1 MSESRRR
8 SSKGGQ
14 QQESS
19 SQTNGR
25 RSERGMEVDEEEGGA
40 GPSALQQQEEDDD
53 PARRRELRSRYRD
66 LINSVQQNREDMLS
80 PANNKLTD
88 VLEEANKLF
97 VNVRQAREAAL
108 DAHLLVLATDLGKEK
123 ASQLHADGS
132 AFDLAAYAEHLLSF
146 MGINRLEDEGDDEDG
161 GVGGY
166 LPPDAWHR
174 LNKKASTCFRIAPLF
189 HFMLGSFEAEPP
201 QPRQRVERQRRVPSK
216 EAKRVMPT
224 QLNKM
229 AESHQ
234 EATEKEVE
242 RILGCLQSYFADDP
256 ESPISYYEFVIDPK
270 SFARTVENIF
280 HTSFLVRDG
289 LAKLYLD
296 DDKLP
301 CIAPVEDGEVEPGAT
316 TNRQQCIVSICPSE
330 WKEII
335 RVFEIKEALIPASA
349 PTSQED

>member
-1 MSESRRR
+1 MAESRKQ
-8 SSKGGQ
+8 SAQ
-14 QQESS
+14 TTQQEAS
-19 SQTNGR
+19 SQTNGFVR
-25 RSERGMEVDEEEGGA
+25 DSGLLMGDDDESGA
-40 GPSALQQQEEDDD
+40 GSSNLQEEEDD
-53 PARRRELRSRYRD
+53 PTRRRELRSRYRD

-97 VNVRQAREAAL
+97 ANVRQAREAAL

-132 AFDLAAYAEHLLSF
+132 AFDLAAYAEHLLTF
-146 MGINRLEDEGDDEDG
+146 MGINRLDGDEDEDG
-161 GVGGY
+161 GPRGY
-166 LPPDAWHR
+166 LPQDAWLR
-174 LNKKASTCFRIAPLF
+174 LGKRTAASFRLAPSF
-189 HFMLGSFEAEPP
+189 HFMLGSFEAEP
-201 QPRQRVERQRRVPSK
+201 QQRIRVERQRRVHTK
-216 EAKRVMPT
+216 EAKRMMPT

-256 ESPISYYEFVIDPK
+256 DSPISYYEFVIDPT
-270 SFARTVENIF
+270 SFSRTVENMF

-289 LAKLYLD
+289 LAKIFLD
-296 DDKLP
+296 NEKLP
-301 CIAPVEDGEVEPGAT
+301 CIAPVEDGEVEPGGSIT
-316 TNRQQCIVSICPSE
+316 RQQCIISISPAE

-335 RVFEIKEALIPASA
+335 RVFEIKDALIPASA
-349 PTSQED
+349 SPSQEA

>member
-1 MSESRRR
+1 MSGARR
-8 SSKGGQ
+8 SRGGGQ
-14 QQESS
+14 QEAS

-25 RSERGMEVDEEEGGA
+25 RAADRAAEMAEEEEGGA
-40 GPSALQQQEEDDD
+40 GPSGFQEEDDD

-66 LINSVQQNREDMLS
+66 LINNVQQNREDMLS
-80 PANNKLTD
+80 PANNRLTD
-88 VLEEANKLF
+88 VLEEANRLF

-108 DAHLLVLATDLGKEK
+108 DAQLLVLATDLGKEK
-123 ASQLHADGS
+123 ANQLHADGA
-132 AFDLAAYAEHLLSF
+132 AFDLAAYAVHLLSF
-146 MGINRLEDEGDDEDG
+146 MGINRLEGEDG
-161 GVGGY
+161 EDEAEGGY

-174 LNKKASTCFRIAPLF
+174 LNKKASTCFRVAPSF
-189 HFMLGSFEAEPP
+189 HFMLGSFEAAPP
-201 QPRQRVERQRRVPSK
+201 QPRQRIERQRKAPSK
-216 EAKRVMPT
+216 EVKRVMPS

-289 LAKLYLD
+289 LARIFLD
-296 DDKLP
+296 EDKLP
-301 CIAPVEDGEVEPGAT
+301 CIAPVEDGEVEMGGPT
-316 TNRQQCIVSICPSE
+316 SRQQCIISICPKE

-335 RVFEIKEALIPASA
+335 KVFELKEALIPTPASY
-349 PTSQED
+349 TQED

>member
-8 SSKGGQ
+8 STRGGHQ
-14 QQESS
+14 DHS

-25 RSERGMEVDEEEGGA
+25 RATDRGVDMGDEDEGGA
-40 GPSALQQQEEDDD
+40 GSSGFHEEDDD

-66 LINSVQQNREDMLS
+66 LINNVQQNREDMLS

-108 DAHLLVLATDLGKEK
+108 DAQLLVLATDLGKEK

-132 AFDLAAYAEHLLSF
+132 SFDLAAYAEHLLSF
-146 MGINRLEDEGDDEDG
+146 MGINRLEGEDDEDG
-161 GVGGY
+161 AAGGY
-166 LPPDAWHR
+166 LPPDAWLR
-174 LNKKASTCFRIAPLF
+174 LNKEASACFRVAPLF
-189 HFMLGSFEAEPP
+189 HFMLGSFEAAPP
-201 QPRQRVERQRRVPSK
+201 QPRQRIERQRKVLNK
-216 EAKRVMPT
+216 EVKRVMPT

-229 AESHQ
+229 GESHQ

-270 SFARTVENIF
+270 SFSRTVENIF

-289 LAKLYLD
+289 LARLYLD

-301 CIAPVEDGEVEPGAT
+301 CIAPVEDGEVEPGGPT
-316 TNRQQCIVSICPSE
+316 SRQQCIVSICPEE

-335 RVFEIKEALIPASA
+335 KVFEIKEALIPAPA
-349 PTSQED
+349 AYDQED